1 MVLIRSKQRWRV
13 HSSNIRQTHQK
24 TIALT
29 TSLFYGLSFDKPSLP
44 PSIFHNYC
52 FQFLLSITIVTKEIE
67 DNAYSRLTV
76 AWDYTPYLVSLTMCY
91 QWFFPRVRRGA
102 SSTASRNVFGRRPKT
117 RKTSPKQETAHEKP
131 LAFRVSIT
139 LSHPFFTFPKKW
151 CQTAAYFNFNFKYYL
166 SEGKKKL
173 LGYRYHSLPTHRLI
187 RLLAGKGCSNV
198 DDMWFSSTYKS
209 RGAW

>member
-29 TSLFYGLSFDKPSLP
+29 KSLFYGLSFDKPSLP

-76 AWDYTPYLVSLTMCY
+76 TWDYTPYLVSLTMCTSG
-91 QWFFPRVRRGA
+91 FFPASDEELRRPQAEA
-102 SSTASRNVFGRRPKT
+102 SSAEGRR
-117 RKTSPKQETAHEKP
+117 HERLNLNQKP
-131 LAFRVSIT
+131 RMKNL
-139 LSHPFFTFPKKW
+139 W
-151 CQTAAYFNFNFKYYL
+151 
-166 SEGKKKL
+166 
-173 LGYRYHSLPTHRLI
+173 HS
-187 RLLAGKGCSNV
+187 G
-198 DDMWFSSTYKS
+198 
-209 RGAW
+209 